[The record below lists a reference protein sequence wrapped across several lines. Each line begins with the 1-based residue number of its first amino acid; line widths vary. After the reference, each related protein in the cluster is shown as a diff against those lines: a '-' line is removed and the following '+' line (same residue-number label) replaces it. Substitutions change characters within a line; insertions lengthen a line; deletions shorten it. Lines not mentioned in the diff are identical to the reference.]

1 MAKHMKT
8 YQIHLIRH
16 GLTEGNLKGQYIG
29 STDLP
34 LCEQGIR
41 ELERL
46 SAEFEYP
53 GAGVFISSP
62 MKRCTESMKILY
74 PEARVL
80 EIEELR
86 ECDFGEFEGQ
96 TAEQLKDSESFKEWM
111 AADAEYAPYGG
122 ESGNHFSSRVFS
134 VFEQIVDGLMKT
146 QTTSSVIMT
155 HGGIISMILSRYG
168 LPQASPSEWGCDAGC
183 GYSIR
188 IHPQLW
194 TSGQVFE
201 VYSRLPLEKE
211 PDDEDDDE

>member
-1 MAKHMKT
+1 MKT
-8 YQIHLIRH
+8 YRIHLLRH

-29 STDLP
+29 STDLS
-34 LCEQGIR
+34 LCPEGIA
-41 ELERL
+41 ELQRL
-46 SAEFEYP
+46 NAQFDYP
-53 GAGVFISSP
+53 GAGAFITSP

-74 PEARVL
+74 PDAPLL

-86 ECDFGEFEGQ
+86 ECDFGEFEGK
-96 TAEQLKDSESFKEWM
+96 TAQELQNSEAFKEWM
-111 AADAEYAPYGG
+111 AADADYAPYGG
-122 ESGNHFSSRVFS
+122 ESGNHFSSRVCS

-146 QTTSSVIMT
+146 GTESSVIMT

-168 LPQASPSEWGCDAGC
+168 LPQAPATEWGCDAGC

-194 TSGQVFE
+194 MSGRVFE

-211 PDDEDDDE
+211 PEEEDED